1 MFDFILESP
10 ETVLALTPME
20 QRAEVRNVLAIQL
33 TIQAELSKAQPDA
46 GLSIEQIDGLLAFAA
61 ETTQSAEA

>member
-10 ETVLALTPME
+10 ETISTLTPME
-20 QRAEVRNVLAIQL
+20 QRAETRNVFAIQL

-46 GLSIEQIDGLLAFAA
+46 GLSTEQIDGLLAFAA
-61 ETTQSAEA
+61 EITQSAEA

>member
-1 MFDFILESP
+1 
-10 ETVLALTPME
+10 ME
-20 QRAEVRNVLAIQL
+20 RRAETRNVFAIQL

-46 GLSIEQIDGLLAFAA
+46 ELSPEQIDGLLAFAA

>member
-10 ETVLALTPME
+10 ETISALTPME
-20 QRAEVRNVLAIQL
+20 RRAETRNVLAIQL
-33 TIQAELSKAQPDA
+33 TIQAELSTAQPDA
-46 GLSIEQIDGLLAFAA
+46 ELSPEQIDGLLAFAA

>member
-10 ETVLALTPME
+10 ETISALTPME
-20 QRAEVRNVLAIQL
+20 RRADVCNVFAIQL

-46 GLSIEQIDGLLAFAA
+46 GLSPEQIDGLLAFAA
-61 ETTQSAEA
+61 EITQSAEA

>member
-10 ETVLALTPME
+10 ETISALTPME
-20 QRAEVRNVLAIQL
+20 RRAETRNVFAIQL

-46 GLSIEQIDGLLAFAA
+46 ELSPEQIDGLLAFAA